1 MTKNEAIQK
10 VLTIA
15 ENEVGYLEKKNGNNL
30 DHKTAN
36 AGSANYTKYGY
47 EMHNLY
53 PKVMDYPAA
62 WCCAFVSWI
71 LYKAFGMD
79 KAKQLMCGDIDDY
92 TVAAAARYKNKK
104 RYFKTP
110 EIGDQIFF
118 KNALRICHTGIVYKV
133 DSTKVY
139 TIEGN
144 TSSGAAVIENGG
156 GVFKKS
162 YLLSNAR
169 IDGYG
174 RPDWS
179 CVSSEANT
187 GNPSSASG
195 SSMKVL
201 ETILDVS
208 KYNTVDFAKAAGGYP
223 GVMIRVGYR
232 SYAKGELTLDPKFVD
247 HAKNALAAGMK
258 IGVYFY
264 DQSLNESE
272 AIQQAD
278 FVIGLIKALPI
289 SYPVFIDSEYS
300 NANHN
305 GRADSLSKDVRTK
318 NIIAFCER
326 IKSCGYQAGVY
337 ASDSWFK
344 SMVDF
349 GKLKEYE
356 IWCARYSDSAPTIPK
371 YDIWQCGSQI
381 VPGSSSAVD
390 INKVYKK
397 YSNNTKTP
405 SSPEDNSYCYCR
417 VNVKT
422 SLNVRNKPSLSG
434 KVIGHLTG
442 GLAINVTTLDNGW
455 CKISSDEQ
463 WCSYKYIAPTK
474 GTVVNCNLL
483 NFRSES
489 NTSSKILKTLKCG
502 EKLNILSKTGNWYYA
517 EKDGIAGYVSC
528 SYIITT

>member
-1 MTKNEAIQK
+1 M
-10 VLTIA
+10 
-15 ENEVGYLEKKNGNNL
+15 
-30 DHKTAN
+30 
-36 AGSANYTKYGY
+36 
-47 EMHNLY
+47 
-53 PKVMDYPAA
+53 
-62 WCCAFVSWI
+62 
-71 LYKAFGMD
+71 
-79 KAKQLMCGDIDDY
+79 
-92 TVAAAARYKNKK
+92 
-104 RYFKTP
+104 
-110 EIGDQIFF
+110 
-118 KNALRICHTGIVYKV
+118 
-133 DSTKVY
+133 
-139 TIEGN
+139 
-144 TSSGAAVIENGG
+144 
-156 GVFKKS
+156 
-162 YLLSNAR
+162 
-169 IDGYG
+169 
-174 RPDWS
+174 
-179 CVSSEANT
+179 
-187 GNPSSASG
+187 
-195 SSMKVL
+195 
-201 ETILDVS
+201 
-208 KYNTVDFAKAAGGYP
+208 
-223 GVMIRVGYR
+223 
-232 SYAKGELTLDPKFVD
+232 
-247 HAKNALAAGMK
+247 
-258 IGVYFY
+258 
-264 DQSLNESE
+264 
-272 AIQQAD
+272 
-278 FVIGLIKALPI
+278 PI

-305 GRADSLSKDVRTK
+305 GRADGLSKDVRTK

-349 GKLKEYE
+349 SKLKEYE

-434 KVIGHLTG
+434 KVVGHLTG
-442 GLAINVTTLDNGW
+442 DLAINVTTLDNGW

-463 WCSYKYIAPTK
+463 WCSYKYIVPTK

-517 EKDGIAGYVSC
+517 EKMVSQGTFLVLILLQRKKGAEMSEIAELFTVNWTTWFITGFAILFALEKGIDLVGGLAAKLGFEFKFMRKNAKSMTC
-528 SYIITT
+528 C